1 MIKKTNLT
9 FFSNSRSEF
18 GLINQIL
25 SELKK
30 YKKFSYKVVVSGTHF
45 SKDYGNSVTEI
56 KKSNVNYKKIF
67 RYNTN
72 TITEKHILK
81 NLSLNITKL
90 PKVFKNIDYAI
101 LFGDRIELLPIMI
114 NCLIYKKK
122 IIHFGGGEET
132 KGSVDNKVR
141 KIISSVADF
150 HFVSSQ
156 KYKLNLIN
164 SGIQKNKIFN
174 VGTLSINKEILSANH
189 NNKLLDINHKNLVS
203 LTYHPVNIDTKISG
217 IKQMQIILE
226 TLDKFKEEIFTIINA
241 PGYEKD
247 SEKVI
252 KFIKAWVYK
261 RKNFKFCKSL
271 GFINYSN
278 LIKRS
283 KFLIGNSSSGVI
295 MAPYFN
301 IPSINIGSRQDG
313 RIIHSSVINCKL
325 KKKDII
331 SAIKKI
337 IYNPFKTKNSK
348 FLLGKGDAAKKS
360 IKILNRII

>member
-18 GLINQIL
+18 GLINQIII
-25 SELKK
+25 ELKK
-30 YKKFSYKVVVSGTHF
+30 YKKFNHKVIVSGTHF
-45 SKDYGNSVTEI
+45 SKDYGNSITEI

-67 RYNTN
+67 EHNTN
-72 TITEKHILK
+72 KINENHILK
-81 NLSLNITKL
+81 NLSSYITKL
-90 PKVFKNIDYAI
+90 PKIFKNIDYAI

-122 IIHFGGGEET
+122 IVHFGGGEET
-132 KGSVDNKVR
+132 KGSLDNKVR

-164 SGIQKNKIFN
+164 SGIKKNKIFN
-174 VGTLSINKEILSANH
+174 VGTLSINKKIISNDH
-189 NNKLLDINHKNLVS
+189 NNRLLNFDHKNLVS
-203 LTYHPVNIDTKISG
+203 LTYHPVNIDTQMSS

-226 TLDKFKEEIFTIINA
+226 ALDKFKEKIFIIVNA
-241 PGYEKD
+241 PGYEQG

-252 KFIKAWVYK
+252 KFIKAWVKK
-261 RKNFKFCKSL
+261 RKKFKFYESL
-271 GFINYSN
+271 GFSNYTN
-278 LIKRS
+278 LIRKS

-301 IPSINIGSRQDG
+301 IPSINIGNRQDG
-313 RIIHSSVINCKL
+313 RIIHSTVINCKL
-325 KKKDII
+325 NKNDII
-331 SAIKKI
+331 SAVNKILNNPLKK
-337 IYNPFKTKNSK
+337 KNYK

-360 IKILNRII
+360 IKILNRIL

>member
-1 MIKKTNLT
+1 MTKKTNLT

-18 GLINQIL
+18 GLINQIII
-25 SELKK
+25 ELKK
-30 YKKFSYKVVVSGTHF
+30 NKKFNHKIIVSGTHF
-45 SKDYGNSVTEI
+45 SKDYGNSITEI

-67 RYNTN
+67 KHNTN
-72 TITEKHILK
+72 KITENHILK
-81 NLSLNITKL
+81 NLSLYITKL
-90 PKVFKNIDYAI
+90 PKIFKNIDYAI

-150 HFVSSQ
+150 HFVSSE

-164 SGIQKNKIFN
+164 SGIKKNNIFN
-174 VGTLSINKEILSANH
+174 VGTLSINKEIISSNH
-189 NNKLLDINHKNLVS
+189 NNKLLDLNHKNLVS
-203 LTYHPVNIDTKISG
+203 LTYHPVNIDTQMSSV
-217 IKQMQIILE
+217 KQMQIILE
-226 TLDKFKEEIFTIINA
+226 TLDKFKEEIFTIVNA
-241 PGYEKD
+241 PGYEKG

-252 KFIKAWVYK
+252 KFIRTWVNK
-261 RKNFKFCKSL
+261 RKNFRFYESF
-271 GFINYSN
+271 GFSNYTN
-278 LIKRS
+278 LIKKS

-313 RIIHSSVINCKL
+313 RIIHSTVINCKL
-325 KKKDII
+325 NKKDIA
-331 SAIKKI
+331 SAVKKI
-337 IYNPFKTKNSK
+337 LNNPLKTKSCK
-348 FLLGKGDAAKKS
+348 FFLGKGDAAKKS
-360 IKILNRII
+360 IKILNRIL